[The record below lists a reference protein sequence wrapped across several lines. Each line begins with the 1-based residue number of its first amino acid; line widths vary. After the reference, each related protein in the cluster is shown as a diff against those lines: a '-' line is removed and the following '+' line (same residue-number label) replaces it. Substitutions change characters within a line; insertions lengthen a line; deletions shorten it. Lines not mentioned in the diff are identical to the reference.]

1 MKRFVRSQR
10 RALDRLLRKRVAGT
24 GLEPHEYLARMEVRT
39 GPPVPPLREPEPSFR
54 RYLWLDERARAASEA
69 DARDLRAL
77 VGTPPEVLAAIERVE
92 NETGRAIRDAWP
104 SFRAVVHGGVKFTPF
119 AQALRLR
126 CGPGIRFVE
135 VIRPAEGV
143 TLAAKGRLRPDKRVY
158 FEFVPLAGGDAR
170 GADEL
175 HSRVPYRVLVTDGEE
190 HWRYD
195 GGCVVRF
202 EGPRRVVGLQNSL
215 DAGAFG
221 ERLSRDDVEGV
232 RGPAAGLKLVP
243 EYPTATEPLGR
254 YRIEAEY
261 GHVPDDLAEE
271 GRRIDEGLMAACD
284 GYRRLREG
292 GVLRAPWLRLRP
304 APAPAPR

>member
-202 EGPRRVVGLQNSL
+202 EGPRRVVGSAPQEFLYSAPTTNSHCGHSPSASQRRSTGSSVSSSISARAKSHADSPWARTL
-215 DAGAFG
+215 AA
-221 ERLSRDDVEGV
+221 
-232 RGPAAGLKLVP
+232 RGQLVP
-243 EYPTATEPLGR
+243 SSR
-254 YRIEAEY
+254 
-261 GHVPDDLAEE
+261 
-271 GRRIDEGLMAACD
+271 
-284 GYRRLREG
+284 
-292 GVLRAPWLRLRP
+292 
-304 APAPAPR
+304 